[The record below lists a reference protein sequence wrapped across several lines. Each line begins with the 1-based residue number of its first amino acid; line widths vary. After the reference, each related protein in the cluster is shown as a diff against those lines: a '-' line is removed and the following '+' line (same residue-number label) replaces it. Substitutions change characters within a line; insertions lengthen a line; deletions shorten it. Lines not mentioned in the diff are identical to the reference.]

1 MDGIVMRDLLR
12 FLGGILLVAAGAG
25 SGFAVWRHRYTVWRQ
40 MHTLARLFD
49 YLQGLLGYQAL
60 SGEELLRRAAI
71 YPEFSQMGIEDGCT
85 LEDLPLP
92 AALSPALRQEI
103 AQGLAQVALEPR
115 AGACATLQRLHTLCE
130 AAAAKQQEQVELAR
144 RLWPRLGVC
153 CGILLVILL
162 W

>member
-1 MDGIVMRDLLR
+1 MRDLLR
-12 FLGGILLVAAGAG
+12 FLGGILLVGAGAG
-25 SGFAVWRHRYTVWRQ
+25 SGFAVCRHRYAVWRQ
-40 MHTLARLFD
+40 MYTLARLFD

-71 YPEFSQMGIEDGCT
+71 YPEFAQMGIEECDN
-85 LEDLPLP
+85 LAELPLP
-92 AALSPALRQEI
+92 DALSPALRQEI

-115 AGACATLQRLHTLCE
+115 AGACTTLQRLRTICE
-130 AAAAKQQEQVELAR
+130 SVAAKQQEQLELAR

-153 CGILLVILL
+153 CGILLAILL